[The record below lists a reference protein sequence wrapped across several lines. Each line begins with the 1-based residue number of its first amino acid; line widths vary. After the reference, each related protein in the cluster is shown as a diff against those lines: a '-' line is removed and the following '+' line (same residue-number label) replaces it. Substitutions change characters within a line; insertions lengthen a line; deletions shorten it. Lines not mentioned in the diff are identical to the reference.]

1 MANEISK
8 MNDFVLDLF
17 SSNLLVNSISIV
29 PTIGLDLNKENI
41 YPLVNVDMTN
51 TEIEDQVITVFYTMT
66 IINQR
71 DKRPVKVDSK
81 LLEDSNY
88 IDNINET
95 HSIAQRFINF
105 LERQNNDEIIEIDTV
120 SNLTI
125 LKEWRSGNCD
135 GVQFTI
141 QLTIPNRGESC

>member
-8 MNDFVLDLF
+8 INDFIIAHY
-17 SSNLLVNSISIV
+17 SANKLVNTITIV
-29 PTIGLDLNKENI
+29 PTLTIDLNKENI

-51 TEIEDQVITVFYTMT
+51 TEIDDQVITVYFTMT
-66 IINQR
+66 IITER
-71 DKRPVKVDSK
+71 DKRPVKTDSK
-81 LLEDSNY
+81 LLSDDNY

-95 HSIAQRFINF
+95 NSIAQRFINV
-105 LERQNNDEIIEIDTV
+105 LLMQNNDDLIEIDTM

-125 LKEWRSGNCD
+125 LKEWRAGNCD

>member
-8 MNDFVLDLF
+8 INNFVLDLF
-17 SSNLLVNSISIV
+17 SEDSLVNTLSIV
-29 PTIGLDLNKENI
+29 PTLTVDLNKENI

-51 TEIEDQVITVFYTMT
+51 LEIEEQVITVFFTMT
-66 IINQR
+66 IITQR
-71 DKRPVKVDSK
+71 DIRPVKTDSK
-81 LLEDSNY
+81 LLSSDNY

-105 LERQNNDEIIEIDTV
+105 LLTQNNDELIEIDTM

-125 LKEWRSGNCD
+125 LKQWRAGNCD

>member
-8 MNDFVLDLF
+8 VNDFIL
-17 SSNLLVNSISIV
+17 NLYAEDSLVNTLSIV
-29 PTIGLDLNKENI
+29 STLELDLNKENI

-51 TEIEDQVITVFYTMT
+51 IEIEEQVITVFFTMT
-66 IINQR
+66 IISQR
-71 DKRPVKVDSK
+71 DARPVKTDSK
-81 LLEDSNY
+81 LLSDDNY
-88 IDNINET
+88 LDNINET
-95 HSIAQRFINF
+95 HSIAQRFINV
-105 LERQNNDEIIEIDTV
+105 LLTQNNDELIEIDTM

-125 LKEWRSGNCD
+125 LKNWRAGNCD